1 MFGNVR
7 VRSIQQLSMVPSLG
21 AMLGSVH
28 SNDVLDRL
36 NMASGGGV
44 IFGQPGDP
52 LRERYQNLRAQL
64 ANSLMLADR
73 IVERT
78 RQVIFEPER
87 MVPITC
93 VDDLYNVPQV
103 MQLPILMYEPV
114 RTLLEEGRIS
124 GYDID
129 PKNLPDED
137 VYGRLINN
145 GKVELGQDKD
155 GEFVWL
161 WRTDDPVLTD
171 ADLEAI
177 EATRGWIDSWL
188 LNEMKPGG
196 DYRDPTDPSN
206 KISKKKQK

>member
-1 MFGNVR
+1 M
-7 VRSIQQLSMVPSLG
+7 IPSLG
-21 AMLGSVH
+21 AMLGNVH

-52 LRERYQNLRAQL
+52 FKDRYKHLREQL
-64 ANSLMLADR
+64 GTSLALADQ
-73 IVERT
+73 IIERT
-78 RQVIFEPER
+78 RQVVMEPEK
-87 MVPITC
+87 MVPITS
-93 VDDLYNVPQV
+93 VEAMYDVPKS

-114 RTLLEEGRIS
+114 RTLLQEGRIS

-129 PKNLPDED
+129 PANLPDED

-145 GKVELGQDKD
+145 GRVVI
-155 GEFVWL
+155 GEDEFMTWE
-161 WRTDDPVLTD
+161 WKTDDPNLTEE
-171 ADLEAI
+171 DLEAI
-177 EATRGWIDSWL
+177 ELTRGWIDSWL
-188 LNEMKPGG
+188 VNEMKPGG